1 MGGPS
6 LDFDHLPAPKS
17 FGAFRFLGL
26 ATSATDGRTGGVGS
40 HAVVGLDVVFAL
52 LGRDY
57 LPSTSVARRLG
68 TGATGVRFVP

>member
-1 MGGPS
+1 MRGRRGRPRHNA
-6 LDFDHLPAPKS
+6 D
-17 FGAFRFLGL
+17 GRTAF
-26 ATSATDGRTGGVGS
+26 GRTGGVVS
-40 HAVVGLDVVFAL
+40 HVVVGVDVVFAL